1 MHGLRRIRLS
11 GDLQGDY
18 VVLRERGGGRLMV
31 APEQPDG
38 LPKVVDLK
46 RTTWACPT
54 QWEGRLEDGRSL
66 YARCRHGELS
76 VGLGDGIDAAVAN
89 GMSKDAFYSDHVEDG
104 PMDFAEL
111 RAHLFGLLEFPAG
124 LEAEGQREP
133 DFDLEAFEKL
143 FASKKGADANST
155 RDGEEGEDADG
166 TVERVGERLREAE
179 IRGWTCFSCGKELT
193 RAHEGDHF
201 HTDPDSDCTEAIA
214 VPTSL
219 VQPHL
224 QTKDSIGAWE
234 RD

>member
-1 MHGLRRIRLS
+1 MHGLPRVGLS
-11 GDLQGDY
+11 GDLEGEY
-18 VVLRERGGGRLMV
+18 VVLRERGGGRLTI
-31 APEQPDG
+31 APEQPGG
-38 LPKVVDLK
+38 LPKVVDLERK
-46 RTTWACPT
+46 TWACPT
-54 QWEGRLEDGRSL
+54 QWEGTLEDGRVL
-66 YARCRHGELS
+66 YARCRHGQLS

-89 GMSKDAFYSDHVEDG
+89 GMSKDAFYFDHVEDA

-111 RAHLFGLLEFPAG
+111 RAHLFGLLEFGAG
-124 LEAEGQREP
+124 LEAEDQQEP
-133 DFDLEAFEKL
+133 SLDLKAFEEML
-143 FASKKGADANST
+143 ASKKSTDANST

-193 RAHEGDHF
+193 RAHEGDYF
-201 HTDPDSDCTEAIA
+201 HTDSDCTEAIA

-224 QTKDSIGAWE
+224 QIKDSIGAWE